1 MSLQGARD
9 DPGFLVGWYFCLFPI
24 IFFQFSFPN
33 LFIGSFRGSFQLGWV
48 LTVWIVHCGFLSGAA
63 EAVSVGQGFDTFS
76 PCHEVLL
83 TLVWALCLTCF
94 LSHNWSFSLVDGSR
108 SSLSFFDVFNLLIFY
123 CFVIIIQFSATLGN
137 CGYLSSFLQICHAV
151 LASSGAVRTSFWPRK
166 TIIIICSS
174 IMVNCWII
182 SLV

>member
-1 MSLQGARD
+1 MIWGFWLDGISAYSPFYFSNSLSPIYLSALSGGSTQIGW
-9 DPGFLVGWYFCLFPI
+9 FLIVC
-24 IFFQFSFPN
+24 
-33 LFIGSFRGSFQLGWV
+33 
-48 LTVWIVHCGFLSGAA
+48 IVHCGFLSGAA

-137 CGYLSSFLQICHAV
+137 CGYLSPFLQTCHAV
-151 LASSGAVRTSFWPRK
+151 ASSGAEWGHRFDLEK
-166 TIIIICSS
+166 AIIIICSS
-174 IMVNCWII
+174 IMVNFWII